1 MLYKSTRGQS
11 PIVPFSEVLL
21 GGLAPD
27 GGLYMP
33 EEFPHFSLEEINAME
48 EMSFSELAAKI
59 LYPFVS
65 EEIEEGDFSDLVK
78 KVYTVFEDED
88 VVKLVSSGSDRWILE
103 LFHGPTLAF
112 KDVAM
117 QLLGALLDHFAQKQD
132 KKIAVLGATSGDT
145 GAAAIAACSRYSNVE
160 VFILYPHGRVTEVQR
175 KQMTTSQAN
184 NVHALSIESDF
195 DGCQALVKNMFLD
208 KSLIEGDVKF
218 IAANSINWTR
228 CMTQSVYFFW
238 SYLRLKDQ
246 FHELTFSIPSGN
258 FGHAYA
264 GWAAKEMGLPIKRLL
279 IATNSNDV
287 LHTLFSNNRYEKTE
301 VNQTLAPSMDIS
313 VASNFERLLYNL
325 YDNDSKKLAQV
336 MEAFPKSPLSIPN
349 KKWDSIK
356 DFFSSFSSSNQEII
370 EQIRQTHFDSGYL
383 LDPHT
388 ATGVRATNALA
399 KENEP
404 VITMATAH
412 PSKFVE
418 AIDKAIPGLNI
429 DRPIQLEASENREEV
444 YTLLPDNLDAVKSHI
459 LSTLR

>member
-1 MLYKSTRGQS
+1 MKYISTRNS
-11 PIVPFSEVLL
+11 KKTFSFKDVFLNA
-21 GGLAPD
+21 LAPD
-27 GGLYMP
+27 GGLFVP
-33 EEFPHFSLEEINAME
+33 QNIPFFSIKELNELKKLSYND
-48 EMSFSELAAKI
+48 LAAKI
-59 LYPFVS
+59 IIKFCS
-65 EEIEEGDFSDLVK
+65 EEFEENELKEIVEKSYKSFRSKETVILK
-78 KVYTVFEDED
+78 KYEDIY
-88 VVKLVSSGSDRWILE
+88 LLE